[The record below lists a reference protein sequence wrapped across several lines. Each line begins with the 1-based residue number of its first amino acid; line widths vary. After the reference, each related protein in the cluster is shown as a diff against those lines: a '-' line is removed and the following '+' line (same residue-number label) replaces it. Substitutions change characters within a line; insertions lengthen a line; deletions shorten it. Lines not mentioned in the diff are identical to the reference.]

1 MRPQGPCSLLLLN
14 QSEACRCPYVC
25 TVHNLWPLGI
35 IGLSSEDPVY
45 TSSPSTPL
53 LPRMTLPSAAK
64 CCQVLNA
71 ACTHCCQGE
80 GYKQGRNFFIIA
92 SLPHYY
98 KSSSLVVVDLVVGV
112 LVVVLV
118 VEGMV
123 LGPLLN
129 PGDVLLVFPIPVL
142 QLVLWYRQN
151 YPLIPS
157 SAAARE

>member
-1 MRPQGPCSLLLLN
+1 M
-14 QSEACRCPYVC
+14 
-25 TVHNLWPLGI
+25 
-35 IGLSSEDPVY
+35 
-45 TSSPSTPL
+45 
-53 LPRMTLPSAAK
+53 
-64 CCQVLNA
+64 LNA

-80 GYKQGRNFFIIA
+80 GCKQGRNFFIIA

-151 YPLIPS
+151 YPLTPS

>member
-1 MRPQGPCSLLLLN
+1 M
-14 QSEACRCPYVC
+14 
-25 TVHNLWPLGI
+25 H
-35 IGLSSEDPVY
+35 
-45 TSSPSTPL
+45 PL
-53 LPRMTLPSAAK
+53 LSGRTLFYYSNPPLLQLMNS
-64 CCQVLNA
+64 VVNVV
-71 ACTHCCQGE
+71 E
-80 GYKQGRNFFIIA
+80 G
-92 SLPHYY
+92 
-98 KSSSLVVVDLVVGV
+98 VV
-112 LVVVLV
+112 VVVLV